1 MNNFSQM
8 VITVL
13 NTNKSFELDQLLF
26 VSKLQRTLN
35 YNKLGLLN
43 STKLIHLTKNNY
55 NFKTLLIQ
63 DN

>member
-1 MNNFSQM
+1 M
-8 VITVL
+8 L
-13 NTNKSFELDQLLF
+13 NTNKSLELDQLLF